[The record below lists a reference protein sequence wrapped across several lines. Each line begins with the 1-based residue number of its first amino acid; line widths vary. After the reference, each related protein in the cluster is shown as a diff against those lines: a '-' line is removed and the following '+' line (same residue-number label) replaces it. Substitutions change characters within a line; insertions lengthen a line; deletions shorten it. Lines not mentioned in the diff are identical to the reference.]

1 MPNGDDTRETYTAF
15 LRTVEGIVNHRLNRI
30 ESETESQHAE
40 HLTKSV
46 FEALLAPDAV
56 NAVVNAFTS
65 FHESHGSSDWPNGKD
80 EIVREALLAEIQFFN
95 ARYVRFRNENDD
107 DGEDGEPDRGA
118 DDGEADR
125 GADDSEVV
133 KGSLEKILGPR
144 LPKWIKDLLKLLN
157 EILKLIRPILAR
169 S

>member
-30 ESETESQHAE
+30 EPETEKQHAE
-40 HLTKSV
+40 NLTKPV
-46 FEALLAPDAV
+46 FEALSNDAAV
-56 NAVVNAFTS
+56 DAVVNAFTS
-65 FHESHGSSDWPNGKD
+65 FHKDQDPNDWPNGKD
-80 EIVREALLAEIQFFN
+80 AIVREALLAEIQFFN
-95 ARYVRFRNENDD
+95 VRYARFRNENDD
-107 DGEDGEPDRGA
+107 DGEDGEL
-118 DDGEADR
+118 DR

-157 EILKLIRPILAR
+157 EILKLIRPILTR